1 MNNSVIT
8 SLTLKQ
14 RALHNAING
23 AGSGATEDGRH
34 CDSHVEDAK
43 DSLQRASNAISIVTP
58 GRNLHMLHFYYRKLE
73 RTVCSINTQSSK
85 QRNHLQETL
94 TYLMHPYFLDF
105 FFRN

>member
-43 DSLQRASNAISIVTP
+43 DSAKSFKRDLDWSQLAHVAFLLPQIGTYSVFNKYSN
-58 GRNLHMLHFYYRKLE
+58 
-73 RTVCSINTQSSK
+73 Q
-85 QRNHLQETL
+85 
-94 TYLMHPYFLDF
+94 
-105 FFRN
+105 

>member
-43 DSLQRASNAISIVTP
+43 DSAKSFKRD
-58 GRNLHMLHFYYRKLE
+58 
-73 RTVCSINTQSSK
+73 
-85 QRNHLQETL
+85 
-94 TYLMHPYFLDF
+94 LDC
-105 FFRN
+105 NS